1 MSDEIN
7 AKMPQKLNFE
17 SKKIRILGENGIN
30 SKLNY
35 RKAHNLILSGRFGDS
50 YGRAGD
56 CCYIWEHPPGVREVT
71 GSNPVGDSDFL
82 FIPRS

>member
-30 SKLNY
+30 SKLKY
-35 RKAHNLILSGRFGDS
+35 KKAHNSILSGRFGDL
-50 YGRAGD
+50 YGRPGD
-56 CCYIWEHPPGVREVT
+56 CCHIWETPG
-71 GSNPVGDSDFL
+71 
-82 FIPRS
+82 

>member
-30 SKLNY
+30 SKLKY
-35 RKAHNLILSGRFGDS
+35 KKAHNSILSGRFGEL
-50 YGRAGD
+50 YGRRGD
-56 CCYIWEHPPGVREVT
+56 CCHIWETPGYSGR
-71 GSNPVGDSDFL
+71 VGCMSG
-82 FIPRS
+82 

>member
-30 SKLNY
+30 SKLKY
-35 RKAHNLILSGRFGDS
+35 KKAHNSILSGRFGDL
-50 YGRAGD
+50 YGRPEIAVISGRLLD
-56 CCYIWEHPPGVREVT
+56 NPGELDV
-71 GSNPVGDSDFL
+71 
-82 FIPRS
+82 